1 MSVSPPC
8 YRFAD
13 LTLDVGQRRLSRGDE
28 TIALSKLTF
37 ALLRVLVEAA
47 PNVVTHTELAE
58 KVWGPR
64 RVVTPE
70 NLAKRVMRLREA
82 LGDRADAPRYVEGLR
97 GQGYRLIP
105 AVESVASLAALPAA
119 AQSGATSRSEAT
131 PVAGA
136 VLATSAVPPSHS
148 LPRRRL
154 PALRIAFAASIALA
168 MLLAF
173 GAYVAPKM
181 LGGPAEAGALVTRA
195 PKIVVLPF
203 ANLSSDPERRHFAD
217 GLTDELIIGLQRL
230 PGVKVTSRATSF
242 ALRDSQRG
250 AKEIAAD
257 LGVQYVLEGSVG
269 NDGERLRVRAQLSD
283 AAGFSVLPYSYE
295 GAADRVFD
303 VQDEIVDAIAAALR
317 APLGLGQAVERAGT
331 SHVEA
336 YQLYLASKIECTQGN
351 MTPEGFDRALRLI
364 ERALAIDP
372 KFARAWMFKSQIHT
386 MRAGFVAEGR
396 AAEIAA
402 AEEAAT
408 RSLGLAP
415 EYGDGYNARGL
426 IRGTYGDWPGAAD
439 DYERAQAHG
448 ASEFPHD
455 VSFLL
460 SSGRF
465 AKARA
470 RIEQLLEV
478 DPLNEDLFGFLA
490 VVHEVLDEPDA
501 ADAAYRRGRLLYDP
515 WEFGD
520 VVGTWIRAGR
530 DHVALHDVIAPRSPF
545 ANVAARAEQPGAAH
559 TVLKQAAHD
568 PRNQAPATLANLA
581 ILAAAAGE
589 HTLALSMLS
598 EAISGSKL
606 LTYVAWLPAF
616 DEVRRLP
623 GFKGL
628 LVDVGIVDY
637 WRAAGWPDVCRPA
650 GENDFDCI

>member
-1 MSVSPPC
+1 MGASPPR

-13 LTLDVGQRRLSRGDE
+13 LTLDVGQRRLCRGDE

-47 PNVVTHTELAE
+47 PNVVTHAELAE
-58 KVWGPR
+58 QVWGPR

-82 LGDRADAPRYVEGLR
+82 LGDRADEPHYVEGLR

-105 AVESVASLAALPAA
+105 TVESVAL
-119 AQSGATSRSEAT
+119 E
-131 PVAGA
+131 AGA
-136 VLATSAVPPSHS
+136 VPAASAPPPPPPRS
-148 LPRRRL
+148 LPRPRP
-154 PALRIAFAASIALA
+154 PALRVAFAASIALV

-181 LGGPAEAGALVTRA
+181 FAEPAEAGALSTRT

-203 ANLSSDPERRHFAD
+203 ANLSSDPERQHFAD

-230 PGVKVTSRATSF
+230 PGVKVTSRSTSF
-242 ALRDSQRG
+242 ALRDSPRG

-257 LGVQYVLEGSVG
+257 LDVQYVLEGSVG
-269 NDGERLRVRAQLSD
+269 NDGERLRVRAQLND

-295 GAADRVFD
+295 GATDRVFD

-336 YQLYLASKIECTQGN
+336 YELYLASKIECTQGN
-351 MTPEGFDRALRLI
+351 MTPAGFERALRLI
-364 ERALAIDP
+364 DRALAIDP

-386 MRAGFVAEGR
+386 MRAGFVAEGY

-408 RSLGLAP
+408 RSIGLAP
-415 EYGDGYNARGL
+415 DYGDGFNARGL
-426 IRGTYGDWPGAAD
+426 IRGTYGDWRGAAD
-439 DYERAQAHG
+439 DYERAQVLG

-455 VSFLL
+455 VAFLL

-470 RIEQLLEV
+470 RIEQLLDV
-478 DPLNEDLFGFLA
+478 DPLNEELLGFLA

-501 ADAAYRRGRLLYDP
+501 ADAAYRRGRLLYEP

-520 VVGTWIRAGR
+520 TVGTWIRAGR
-530 DHVALHDVIAPRSPF
+530 DPVAPPYDAIQSSPPFVLAAPAEGPGDLHKR
-545 ANVAARAEQPGAAH
+545 
-559 TVLKQAAHD
+559 LKQAAHD
-568 PRNQAPATLANLA
+568 PRNQAPTVLANLA
-581 ILAAAAGE
+581 IAAADAGE
-589 HTLALSMLS
+589 QTLALSALS
-598 EAISGSKL
+598 EAIAGSKL
-606 LTYVAWLPAF
+606 VTYIAWLPVF
-616 DEVRRLP
+616 DDVRRLP
-623 GFKGL
+623 GFKAM

-650 GENDFDCI
+650 GENDFDCV